1 MTGRKTKAPIDPDR
15 ALWDSVTRD
24 VTPLNRPKA
33 APKAPISTPRTANA
47 QPGRRLDDV
56 SPTRAI
62 GPLLE
67 QPLDRSWQK
76 RFRRGRTEVD
86 RTIDLHGLTQ
96 TKAHNALTK
105 TLAAA
110 VRADERIV
118 LVITGTGAPKTA
130 DAAASN
136 QPRGVLRNMLPHWIE
151 AGPYAGHV
159 IAIRPAHPVHGGSGA
174 FYVLLRRKR
183 AA

>member
-86 RTIDLHGLTQ
+86 RTIDLHG
-96 TKAHNALTK
+96 
-105 TLAAA
+105 
-110 VRADERIV
+110 
-118 LVITGTGAPKTA
+118 
-130 DAAASN
+130 
-136 QPRGVLRNMLPHWIE
+136 
-151 AGPYAGHV
+151 
-159 IAIRPAHPVHGGSGA
+159 
-174 FYVLLRRKR
+174 
-183 AA
+183 